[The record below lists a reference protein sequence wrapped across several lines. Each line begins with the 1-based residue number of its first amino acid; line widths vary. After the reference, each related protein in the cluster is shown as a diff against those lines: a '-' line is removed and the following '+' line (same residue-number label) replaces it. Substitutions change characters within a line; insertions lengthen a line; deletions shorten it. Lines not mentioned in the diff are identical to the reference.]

1 MPVTITQNND
11 GSMKITGKVSKTQK
25 ISPKFFNATLTGS
38 SQSATRGYFNA
49 ASHTF
54 EHKAQENMVIP
65 DDQLAAFQNRIAYRS
80 ANYATNAYVD
90 NTNYVFVEATPVQ
103 LVPTFYQI
111 GNTDDIPFYGTDLS
125 KETSQSNFNRIDK
138 WSKVYECSDFT
149 VYASIDILQIGEF
162 RVKDKTGTNQKQFDY
177 LTQSNMAIIT
187 GDLDDVTSIRY
198 VSDDSVTITANNEV
212 RYPLNRKFSDNTT
225 ALIVSAPTATRL
237 MQIMS
242 TSHVDKQLF
251 NASLESLEATQSV
264 YSNILYHADKLSTDR
279 VKQLTEFFDIVH
291 ANHTNM
297 TEKQLFNILKRTMT
311 HVNYFDKKDKSFF
324 TISDMTDIYEQLLR
338 FKPLLS
344 NAYFEHLLKQ
354 NIRVLLASNISKLRT
369 NKPNLYKPDTTT
381 PEWQATEAK
390 WQTNP
395 DYSPQQRAII
405 LSKEP
410 LIIAQAGA
418 GSGKS
423 HTVVGRLSYLQ
434 EQKEN
439 LNNALVLSFT
449 NAAADNIKDRFPDIQ
464 SETLARMFDNIYR
477 ETYPSQELVSI
488 ETLHNTLKLLDLS
501 SNVFQNIVSDE
512 DPNKYYTQDQLDG
525 IIDVFKTITKNYVQ
539 SQISFKKI
547 DHNEL
552 SAKLIALVAKYKN
565 AIEAI
570 LNAIGQTTLELEPVM
585 IHHHLANG
593 GGQLSIPKEY
603 SQINY
608 IITDESQDISTF
620 EYNLLLEF
628 VNENKAQLLIV
639 GDGSQTLYEF
649 RSSDPRYMNALEA
662 SQVFT
667 TYKLETNYRSKQA
680 ILSYANEFLKVIS
693 ANDIAQ
699 IQLQSNDK
707 TPLTWADYKKAVE
720 IQDINVR
727 GTSDYNDALKGVFQ
741 YDKVKNYVLTKLK
754 NGEQVALVGY
764 TRQELMI
771 IRQAL
776 EQLLADNNLNIP
788 ITSLVQ
794 DKAGIAAIWTTAL
807 ARGNNDLKTLAVT
820 PTINNDIRR
829 ILLDA
834 VDNSYRSRSQKQ
846 RAFYQSKM
854 NETLDQLFVSP
865 QWIYLKNQLLA
876 RKIKVSN
883 LRSYLYGYM
892 VRVEKREIS
901 ASNYLQSKETP
912 NVKDAQIVLSTIHRV
927 KGFEFDNVVVF
938 HNAFKTKS
946 AQGSNL
952 QELFRMYFV
961 ALSRAKNSE
970 LIVNVGP
977 MQKVI
982 SEHTMFEYPME
993 TANLL
998 LKQELQP

>member
-1 MPVTITQNND
+1 
-11 GSMKITGKVSKTQK
+11 
-25 ISPKFFNATLTGS
+25 
-38 SQSATRGYFNA
+38 
-49 ASHTF
+49 
-54 EHKAQENMVIP
+54 
-65 DDQLAAFQNRIAYRS
+65 
-80 ANYATNAYVD
+80 
-90 NTNYVFVEATPVQ
+90 
-103 LVPTFYQI
+103 
-111 GNTDDIPFYGTDLS
+111 
-125 KETSQSNFNRIDK
+125 
-138 WSKVYECSDFT
+138 
-149 VYASIDILQIGEF
+149 
-162 RVKDKTGTNQKQFDY
+162 
-177 LTQSNMAIIT
+177 
-187 GDLDDVTSIRY
+187 
-198 VSDDSVTITANNEV
+198 
-212 RYPLNRKFSDNTT
+212 
-225 ALIVSAPTATRL
+225 
-237 MQIMS
+237 
-242 TSHVDKQLF
+242 
-251 NASLESLEATQSV
+251 
-264 YSNILYHADKLSTDR
+264 
-279 VKQLTEFFDIVH
+279 
-291 ANHTNM
+291 
-297 TEKQLFNILKRTMT
+297 
-311 HVNYFDKKDKSFF
+311 
-324 TISDMTDIYEQLLR
+324 
-338 FKPLLS
+338 
-344 NAYFEHLLKQ
+344 
-354 NIRVLLASNISKLRT
+354 
-369 NKPNLYKPDTTT
+369 
-381 PEWQATEAK
+381 
-390 WQTNP
+390 
-395 DYSPQQRAII
+395 
-405 LSKEP
+405 
-410 LIIAQAGA
+410 
-418 GSGKS
+418 
-423 HTVVGRLSYLQ
+423 
-434 EQKEN
+434 
-439 LNNALVLSFT
+439 
-449 NAAADNIKDRFPDIQ
+449 
-464 SETLARMFDNIYR
+464 
-477 ETYPSQELVSI
+477 
-488 ETLHNTLKLLDLS
+488 
-501 SNVFQNIVSDE
+501 
-512 DPNKYYTQDQLDG
+512 
-525 IIDVFKTITKNYVQ
+525 
-539 SQISFKKI
+539 
-547 DHNEL
+547 L

-593 GGQLSIPKEY
+593 DGQLSIPKEY

-662 SQVFT
+662 SQVFA

-741 YDKVKNYVLTKLK
+741 YDKVKNYILTKLK

-807 ARGNNDLKTLAVT
+807 ARGNSDLKALAVT

-977 MQKVI
+977 MQKLI

>member
-1 MPVTITQNND
+1 M
-11 GSMKITGKVSKTQK
+11 
-25 ISPKFFNATLTGS
+25 
-38 SQSATRGYFNA
+38 
-49 ASHTF
+49 
-54 EHKAQENMVIP
+54 
-65 DDQLAAFQNRIAYRS
+65 
-80 ANYATNAYVD
+80 
-90 NTNYVFVEATPVQ
+90 
-103 LVPTFYQI
+103 
-111 GNTDDIPFYGTDLS
+111 
-125 KETSQSNFNRIDK
+125 
-138 WSKVYECSDFT
+138 
-149 VYASIDILQIGEF
+149 
-162 RVKDKTGTNQKQFDY
+162 
-177 LTQSNMAIIT
+177 
-187 GDLDDVTSIRY
+187 
-198 VSDDSVTITANNEV
+198 
-212 RYPLNRKFSDNTT
+212 
-225 ALIVSAPTATRL
+225 
-237 MQIMS
+237 
-242 TSHVDKQLF
+242 
-251 NASLESLEATQSV
+251 
-264 YSNILYHADKLSTDR
+264 
-279 VKQLTEFFDIVH
+279 
-291 ANHTNM
+291 
-297 TEKQLFNILKRTMT
+297 
-311 HVNYFDKKDKSFF
+311 
-324 TISDMTDIYEQLLR
+324 
-338 FKPLLS
+338 
-344 NAYFEHLLKQ
+344 
-354 NIRVLLASNISKLRT
+354 
-369 NKPNLYKPDTTT
+369 
-381 PEWQATEAK
+381 
-390 WQTNP
+390 
-395 DYSPQQRAII
+395 
-405 LSKEP
+405 
-410 LIIAQAGA
+410 IIAQAGA

-449 NAAADNIKDRFPDIQ
+449 NAAADNIKERFPDIQ

-512 DPNKYYTQDQLDG
+512 DTNKYYTQDQLDG

-707 TPLTWADYKKAVE
+707 TPLTWADYTKAVE

-807 ARGNNDLKTLAVT
+807 ARGNSDLKTLAVT

>member
-1 MPVTITQNND
+1 
-11 GSMKITGKVSKTQK
+11 
-25 ISPKFFNATLTGS
+25 
-38 SQSATRGYFNA
+38 
-49 ASHTF
+49 
-54 EHKAQENMVIP
+54 
-65 DDQLAAFQNRIAYRS
+65 
-80 ANYATNAYVD
+80 
-90 NTNYVFVEATPVQ
+90 
-103 LVPTFYQI
+103 
-111 GNTDDIPFYGTDLS
+111 
-125 KETSQSNFNRIDK
+125 
-138 WSKVYECSDFT
+138 
-149 VYASIDILQIGEF
+149 
-162 RVKDKTGTNQKQFDY
+162 
-177 LTQSNMAIIT
+177 
-187 GDLDDVTSIRY
+187 
-198 VSDDSVTITANNEV
+198 
-212 RYPLNRKFSDNTT
+212 
-225 ALIVSAPTATRL
+225 
-237 MQIMS
+237 
-242 TSHVDKQLF
+242 
-251 NASLESLEATQSV
+251 
-264 YSNILYHADKLSTDR
+264 
-279 VKQLTEFFDIVH
+279 
-291 ANHTNM
+291 
-297 TEKQLFNILKRTMT
+297 
-311 HVNYFDKKDKSFF
+311 
-324 TISDMTDIYEQLLR
+324 MTDIYEQLLR

-354 NIRVLLASNISKLRT
+354 NIRVLLASNISKLRA
-369 NKPNLYKPDTTT
+369 NKPNLYTPDTTT
-381 PEWQATEAK
+381 PEWQATETK

-501 SNVFQNIVSDE
+501 SNVFQNIPSDE
-512 DPNKYYTQDQLDG
+512 DPNRYYTQDQLDQ

-603 SQINY
+603 NQINY

-707 TPLTWADYKKAVE
+707 TPLTWADYTKAVE

-776 EQLLADNNLNIP
+776 EQVLADNNLNIP

-807 ARGNNDLKTLAVT
+807 ARGNGDLKALAVT

-834 VDNSYRSRSQKQ
+834 VDNSYRSRSINQK
-846 RAFYQSKM
+846 
-854 NETLDQLFVSP
+854 
-865 QWIYLKNQLLA
+865 
-876 RKIKVSN
+876 
-883 LRSYLYGYM
+883 
-892 VRVEKREIS
+892 
-901 ASNYLQSKETP
+901 
-912 NVKDAQIVLSTIHRV
+912 
-927 KGFEFDNVVVF
+927 
-938 HNAFKTKS
+938 
-946 AQGSNL
+946 
-952 QELFRMYFV
+952 
-961 ALSRAKNSE
+961 
-970 LIVNVGP
+970 
-977 MQKVI
+977 
-982 SEHTMFEYPME
+982 
-993 TANLL
+993 
-998 LKQELQP
+998 

>member
-1 MPVTITQNND
+1 M
-11 GSMKITGKVSKTQK
+11 
-25 ISPKFFNATLTGS
+25 
-38 SQSATRGYFNA
+38 
-49 ASHTF
+49 
-54 EHKAQENMVIP
+54 
-65 DDQLAAFQNRIAYRS
+65 
-80 ANYATNAYVD
+80 
-90 NTNYVFVEATPVQ
+90 
-103 LVPTFYQI
+103 
-111 GNTDDIPFYGTDLS
+111 
-125 KETSQSNFNRIDK
+125 
-138 WSKVYECSDFT
+138 
-149 VYASIDILQIGEF
+149 
-162 RVKDKTGTNQKQFDY
+162 
-177 LTQSNMAIIT
+177 
-187 GDLDDVTSIRY
+187 
-198 VSDDSVTITANNEV
+198 
-212 RYPLNRKFSDNTT
+212 
-225 ALIVSAPTATRL
+225 
-237 MQIMS
+237 
-242 TSHVDKQLF
+242 
-251 NASLESLEATQSV
+251 
-264 YSNILYHADKLSTDR
+264 
-279 VKQLTEFFDIVH
+279 
-291 ANHTNM
+291 
-297 TEKQLFNILKRTMT
+297 
-311 HVNYFDKKDKSFF
+311 
-324 TISDMTDIYEQLLR
+324 
-338 FKPLLS
+338 
-344 NAYFEHLLKQ
+344 
-354 NIRVLLASNISKLRT
+354 
-369 NKPNLYKPDTTT
+369 
-381 PEWQATEAK
+381 
-390 WQTNP
+390 
-395 DYSPQQRAII
+395 
-405 LSKEP
+405 
-410 LIIAQAGA
+410 
-418 GSGKS
+418 
-423 HTVVGRLSYLQ
+423 
-434 EQKEN
+434 
-439 LNNALVLSFT
+439 
-449 NAAADNIKDRFPDIQ
+449 
-464 SETLARMFDNIYR
+464 
-477 ETYPSQELVSI
+477 
-488 ETLHNTLKLLDLS
+488 KLLDLS
-501 SNVFQNIVSDE
+501 SNIFQNIVSDE
-512 DPNKYYTQDQLDG
+512 DPNKYYTQDQLDQ

-565 AIEAI
+565 AIETI

-807 ARGNNDLKTLAVT
+807 ARGNSDLKALAVT

>member
-1 MPVTITQNND
+1 M
-11 GSMKITGKVSKTQK
+11 
-25 ISPKFFNATLTGS
+25 
-38 SQSATRGYFNA
+38 
-49 ASHTF
+49 
-54 EHKAQENMVIP
+54 
-65 DDQLAAFQNRIAYRS
+65 
-80 ANYATNAYVD
+80 
-90 NTNYVFVEATPVQ
+90 
-103 LVPTFYQI
+103 
-111 GNTDDIPFYGTDLS
+111 
-125 KETSQSNFNRIDK
+125 
-138 WSKVYECSDFT
+138 
-149 VYASIDILQIGEF
+149 
-162 RVKDKTGTNQKQFDY
+162 
-177 LTQSNMAIIT
+177 
-187 GDLDDVTSIRY
+187 
-198 VSDDSVTITANNEV
+198 
-212 RYPLNRKFSDNTT
+212 
-225 ALIVSAPTATRL
+225 
-237 MQIMS
+237 
-242 TSHVDKQLF
+242 
-251 NASLESLEATQSV
+251 
-264 YSNILYHADKLSTDR
+264 
-279 VKQLTEFFDIVH
+279 
-291 ANHTNM
+291 
-297 TEKQLFNILKRTMT
+297 
-311 HVNYFDKKDKSFF
+311 
-324 TISDMTDIYEQLLR
+324 
-338 FKPLLS
+338 
-344 NAYFEHLLKQ
+344 
-354 NIRVLLASNISKLRT
+354 
-369 NKPNLYKPDTTT
+369 
-381 PEWQATEAK
+381 
-390 WQTNP
+390 
-395 DYSPQQRAII
+395 
-405 LSKEP
+405 
-410 LIIAQAGA
+410 IIAQAGA

-501 SNVFQNIVSDE
+501 SNVFQNIPSDE
-512 DPNKYYTQDQLDG
+512 DPNKYYTQDQLDR

-707 TPLTWADYKKAVE
+707 TPLTWADYTKAVE

-807 ARGNNDLKTLAVT
+807 ARGNGDLKTLAVT